1 MIHTQ
6 TMNMASAH
14 YARMGTAACRRI
26 HLVTHEQMTTEERM
40 GVGIDDGL
48 IRLSVGL

>member
-1 MIHTQ
+1 MIDTQ
-6 TMNMASAH
+6 TTNMASAH

-26 HLVTHEQMTTEERM
+26 HLATHEHMTTEERM